1 MMTKD
6 EMVKVLEALGNDV
19 WFDVEDSDID
29 VTVNDFEGFDDDWS
43 EVMRDYDNP
52 EAVEAFLE
60 MLEEKCVSQEGDF
73 YVVYHFEGFDLQLGF
88 GSFDI

>member
-1 MMTKD
+1 MTKD

-43 EVMRDYDNP
+43 EVMRDYDDP
-52 EAVEAFLE
+52 EAVEAFLK